1 MRRKLKAESP
11 KRKALKG
18 VDKINNRI
26 GPEVKSFKL
35 SAFTFKLNIMESKRQ
50 QKFAG
55 VIQEDLAAIFQR
67 DLMSLLP
74 NTLVTITKVRVTP
87 DLALARVF
95 LSFFNSNNK
104 QLALNTI
111 KQHASEI
118 RYKLGARIKDQVRII
133 PQLEFFIDD
142 TGDYVE
148 RMDKIFDK
156 ISKEE
161 RQPDGE

>member
-1 MRRKLKAESP
+1 
-11 KRKALKG
+11 
-18 VDKINNRI
+18 
-26 GPEVKSFKL
+26 
-35 SAFTFKLNIMESKRQ
+35 MESKRQ

-55 VIQEDLAAIFQR
+55 VIQQDLAAIFQR
-67 DLMSLLP
+67 DGINLLP
-74 NTLVTITKVRVTP
+74 NTLITITKVRVTP
-87 DLALARVF
+87 DLAIARVF
-95 LSFFNSNNK
+95 LSFFNNNNK
-104 QLALNTI
+104 QVALNTI

-142 TGDYVE
+142 TSEYVE
-148 RMDKIFDK
+148 RMDRIFDK

>member
-1 MRRKLKAESP
+1 
-11 KRKALKG
+11 
-18 VDKINNRI
+18 
-26 GPEVKSFKL
+26 
-35 SAFTFKLNIMESKRQ
+35 MESKRQ

-55 VIQEDLAAIFQR
+55 VIQQDLAAIFQR
-67 DLMSLLP
+67 EGMSLLP
-74 NTLVTITKVRVTP
+74 NTMITITKVRVTP

-95 LSFFNSNNK
+95 LSFFNTANT

-111 KQHASEI
+111 KAHASEI

-133 PQLEFFIDD
+133 PQLEFFVDD
-142 TGDYVE
+142 TSDYVE